1 VKLAVDATEFA
12 LTDGLDVLAI
22 ASRDTDF
29 KPVLEK
35 AAHNGV
41 RTVAIAPGEHG
52 RSDALRNAA
61 HEAYVVE
68 E

>member
-1 VKLAVDATEFA
+1 
-12 LTDGLDVLAI
+12 VLAI

-35 AAHNGV
+35 AGRRGV
-41 RTVAIAPGEHG
+41 RTLAIAPGEYG

-61 HEAYVVE
+61 DDAVVLE
-68 E
+68 D

>member
-1 VKLAVDATEFA
+1 VSEPI
-12 LTDGLDVLAI
+12 DVVAI

-35 AAHNGV
+35 AGKLGV
-41 RTVAIAPGEHG
+41 RTLAIAPGEHG

-61 HEAYVVE
+61 NDAVVVE
-68 E
+68 K